1 MGEEQDTQQV
11 VHEGFVEIRNV
22 VNNQLVDTSTEQ
34 PECFTSNTVVPDE
47 PPSKVEISE
56 EEVVDPIIS
65 KLNDIEIS
73 IRELRAS
80 DERYMVRTDIIDAL
94 NSTFEDTLEKSRVD
108 NTFSTLTDVA
118 IVREKYKKICK
129 AVVEEKST
137 LSIDDV
143 ISSFVNFSI
152 DLENILLRQN
162 VTIFDDRGKKFDPLR
177 NVLEKIEFSNNIW
190 DDLIIS
196 EACSDGYSIN
206 GKMIYPQRVKVIK
219 YQKKVE

>member
-34 PECFTSNTVVPDE
+34 AECFTSNTVVPDE

-129 AVVEEKST
+129 AVVEEK
-137 LSIDDV
+137 
-143 ISSFVNFSI
+143 
-152 DLENILLRQN
+152 
-162 VTIFDDRGKKFDPLR
+162 
-177 NVLEKIEFSNNIW
+177 
-190 DDLIIS
+190 
-196 EACSDGYSIN
+196 
-206 GKMIYPQRVKVIK
+206 
-219 YQKKVE
+219 

>member
-177 NVLEKIEFSNNIW
+177 NVLEKIEMM
-190 DDLIIS
+190 
-196 EACSDGYSIN
+196 ATTHGVY
-206 GKMIYPQRVKVIK
+206 
-219 YQKKVE
+219 